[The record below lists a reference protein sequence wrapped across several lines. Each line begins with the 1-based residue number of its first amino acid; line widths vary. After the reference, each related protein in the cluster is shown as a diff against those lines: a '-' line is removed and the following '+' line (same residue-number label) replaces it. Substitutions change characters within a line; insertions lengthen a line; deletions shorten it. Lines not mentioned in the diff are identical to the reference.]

1 MNYNAQKEQISTAV
15 APLLLEPVPIFIREE
30 AGVRSFGGDAV
41 YIARLMLNI
50 DEDNIQVDYSKA
62 PPKQFTDVA
71 PSGAKLYPNPAK
83 DEIMIEFDNALKT
96 DAVLEIYGYAG
107 NLIQTNILKQGYKYI
122 SVSVKDLKAG
132 IYFYKITS
140 NNKAICKNKLLII
153 K

>member
-1 MNYNAQKEQISTAV
+1 MNYNAQKEQISTAGIL
-15 APLLLEPVPIFIREE
+15 PLLEPVPIFIREE
-30 AGVRSFGGDAV
+30 AGGRSFGGDAV
-41 YIARLMLNI
+41 YIARNMLNI
-50 DEDNIQVDYSKA
+50 DIDAIKADFTKA
-62 PPKQFTDVA
+62 PPKQFTDIV
-71 PSGAKLYPNPAK
+71 PVNAKLYPNPAK

-96 DAVLEIYGYAG
+96 NAVLEIYGYAG
-107 NLIQTNILKQGYKYI
+107 NLLQTNILKQGYKYI